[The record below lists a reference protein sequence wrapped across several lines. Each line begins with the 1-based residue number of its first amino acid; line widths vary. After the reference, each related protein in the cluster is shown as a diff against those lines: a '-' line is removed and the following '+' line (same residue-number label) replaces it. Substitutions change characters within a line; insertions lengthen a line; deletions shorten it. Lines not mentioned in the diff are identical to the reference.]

1 MERYVKIKTQNQKGG
16 EKMTIGERIMQY
28 RKDHLLTI
36 RNAAQLFNVSPS
48 EISRLESQKN
58 QPHFITVAKW
68 EKKLEQA
75 EKEVK

>member
-1 MERYVKIKTQNQKGG
+1 MLKLKHKIKKGG

-68 EKKLEQA
+68 EKLLDEA
-75 EKEVK
+75 ERKGKA